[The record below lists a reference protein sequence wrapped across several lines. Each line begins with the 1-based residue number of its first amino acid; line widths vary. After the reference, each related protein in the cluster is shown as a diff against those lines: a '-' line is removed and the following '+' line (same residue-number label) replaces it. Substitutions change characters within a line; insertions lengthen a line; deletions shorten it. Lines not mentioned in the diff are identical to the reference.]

1 MGGGAVG
8 GGAGPPGRVPGPLGR
23 ARPTRVLPVGVAR
36 RRRWRRRA
44 AVALCALGSSAAP
57 RRGCGA
63 CGAIRVQHAGS
74 PSGGWW
80 LRRRLTTGRS
90 LPYWVEGRGGLP
102 GGRCRG
108 GGHGRG
114 IGPAVG
120 PSPCVSP
127 KCRPCA
133 LSCQPAALCEA
144 GAAARALRA
153 GGQVCLGLAAAGA
166 VPHSHRGA
174 PVRPACRRG
183 AAVGV
188 AADMIPVHS
197 DPPVFRRRA
206 AMSQFPA
213 AKDYPARATTP
224 APRRGGEATLGSFA
238 KLTSTC
244 TCVYCDIDL

>member
-1 MGGGAVG
+1 MPAHPSAPVLRGSHRGPPRVRGWAMGGGAVG
-8 GGAGPPGRVPGPLGR
+8 GGAGPPGRIAGPLGR
-23 ARPTRVLPVGVAR
+23 ARPNRVLPVGVAR

-108 GGHGRG
+108 GGHGQG
-114 IGPAVG
+114 IGLAVG

-133 LSCQPAALCEA
+133 LSCQPAALCE
-144 GAAARALRA
+144 
-153 GGQVCLGLAAAGA
+153 GG
-166 VPHSHRGA
+166 
-174 PVRPACRRG
+174 
-183 AAVGV
+183 
-188 AADMIPVHS
+188 
-197 DPPVFRRRA
+197 RRRA
-206 AMSQFPA
+206 R
-213 AKDYPARATTP
+213 PARRRPSVFGGSLPRAQSPTHTAVRRFARRAAA
-224 APRRGGEATLGSFA
+224 APRWASPRT
-238 KLTSTC
+238 
-244 TCVYCDIDL
+244 

>member
-1 MGGGAVG
+1 MGGRWGGELARRAESPARWVGPVHPVSSPSGWPAAAVG
-8 GGAGPPGRVPGPLGR
+8 
-23 ARPTRVLPVGVAR
+23 VGVPPWCCAHSAR
-36 RRRWRRRA
+36 RRPPSRVWGVRCHSCA
-44 AVALCALGSSAAP
+44 AGRIAIERLEVEAPSLHRPFVAVLG
-57 RRGCGA
+57 G
-63 CGAIRVQHAGS
+63 
-74 PSGGWW
+74 
-80 LRRRLTTGRS
+80 
-90 LPYWVEGRGGLP
+90 GRGGLP

-174 PVRPACRRG
+174 PARPACRRG

-224 APRRGGEATLGSFA
+224 TPRRGGEATFGSFA
-238 KLTSTC
+238 KLTATG
-244 TCVYCDIDL
+244 TRVYCDIDL

>member
-1 MGGGAVG
+1 MGGRWGGVLARRAGQPVRWVGPVQPVSSPSVWPAAV
-8 GGAGPPGRVPGPLGR
+8 
-23 ARPTRVLPVGVAR
+23 VGVAVPPWRCAHSAR
-36 RRRWRRRA
+36 RRP
-44 AVALCALGSSAAP
+44 P

-63 CGAIRVQHAGS
+63 CGAICVQHAGS

-114 IGPAVG
+114 IGLAVG

-133 LSCQPAALCEA
+133 LSCQPAAPCEA

-174 PVRPACRRG
+174 PARPACRRG